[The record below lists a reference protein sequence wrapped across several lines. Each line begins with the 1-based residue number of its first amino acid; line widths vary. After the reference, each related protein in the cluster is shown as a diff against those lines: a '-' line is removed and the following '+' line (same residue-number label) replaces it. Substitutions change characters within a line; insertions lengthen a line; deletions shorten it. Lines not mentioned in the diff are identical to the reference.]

1 VLARDGSLGCEYIS
15 WGIRPVSRK
24 VTQSQPSLGFV
35 QHFRL
40 QSTPSMSS
48 SKQKLALS
56 PLDQHAPKVHTRM
69 ALVFP
74 VIEYEP
80 AIATLQAALQKVCDQ
95 LPYLKGAVIEED
107 QSHRKQSFIIFD
119 PADAA
124 PQFSERPA
132 PVGMP
137 NYAML
142 KVDRTPFPPEV
153 FPSPMAAGGLVD
165 AALPVLSGSYTKI
178 EGGLVVCIATNH
190 KVVDGTGYSEILKF
204 LAINSR
210 GDTPVTIPRGAGPDP
225 DEIFTRRQ
233 RILGGRTE
241 VSDEFRKLDLAAM
254 LIRHPEYTL
263 KSNINKDRTNGLA
276 RAPEA
281 GGIALS
287 SKNTNQVFAFSGRK
301 VEAVKIALA
310 GKLPPSSLTVHNI
323 LTAIIWASITHIR
336 ATRGEAPITAEIS
349 KMDFMVS
356 GRRLVGSSLLD
367 PPFLGNAIALAQI
380 EGRVSELSF
389 MPSLDAVDK
398 LIPII
403 ADIANAS
410 AKLTASA
417 MESLVHLSD
426 KNPDLSNITMS
437 WLLNGPGDVHFISW
451 AQVAVYELD
460 FGPTLGQP
468 GFMCS
473 AIIRLNGVVTFL
485 PRRRAEMGAEEMD
498 VSVLLREDDMER
510 ISHEATWNGWLTG

>member
-1 VLARDGSLGCEYIS
+1 VFAISSEEY
-15 WGIRPVSRK
+15 PK
-24 VTQSQPSLGFV
+24 SQPPFNFD
-35 QHFRL
+35 QDFRL
-40 QSTPSMSS
+40 QSLPSMSS
-48 SKQKLALS
+48 SKQKLVLS
-56 PLDQHAPKVHTRM
+56 PLDQHGPKVYTRM

-74 VIEYEP
+74 VTEYEP
-80 AIATLQAALQKVCDQ
+80 AIATLQAGIQKTCDQ
-95 LPYLKGAVIEED
+95 LPYLKGVVVEED
-107 QSHRKQSFIIFD
+107 QSHRKQSFVIFD

-132 PVGMP
+132 PFGMTS
-137 NYAML
+137 YAML
-142 KVDRTPFPPEV
+142 KTDRTPFPPEV
-153 FPSPMAAGGLVD
+153 FPSPMIAGGPVD
-165 AALPVLSGSYTKI
+165 AAVPVLSGSYTKI
-178 EGGLVVCIATNH
+178 KGGLVVCIATNH
-190 KVVDGTGYSEILKF
+190 KVVDGTGYSEILN
-204 LAINSR
+204 LLTVNSR
-210 GDTPVTIPRGAGPDP
+210 EDTAGIISRGVGPDP
-225 DEIFTRRQ
+225 DEISTRRQ

-241 VSDEFRKLDLAAM
+241 VSDELRKLDLAAM

-263 KSNINKDRTNGLA
+263 KSNINTDRTNVLA
-276 RAPEA
+276 GAPKA
-281 GGIALS
+281 GEFALS
-287 SKNTNQVFAFSGRK
+287 RKNTNQVFAFSGPK

-336 ATRGEAPITAEIS
+336 ATRVDDPLTAEVS
-349 KMDFMVS
+349 KMDFSVS

-367 PPFLGNAIALAQI
+367 PPFLGNAIGYAQV
-380 EGRVSELSF
+380 EGRVSELSL
-389 MPSLDAVDK
+389 MPSLDTVDK

-410 AKLTASA
+410 AKLTAST

-468 GFMCS
+468 GFMRS

-510 ISHEATWNGWLTG
+510 ISHDATWNGWLTG